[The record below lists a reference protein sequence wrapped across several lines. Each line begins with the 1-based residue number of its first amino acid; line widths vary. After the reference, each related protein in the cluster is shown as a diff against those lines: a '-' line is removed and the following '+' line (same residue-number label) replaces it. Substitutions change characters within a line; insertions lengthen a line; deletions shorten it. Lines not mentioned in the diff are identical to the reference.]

1 MTPQELWQAT
11 LGELEILLSKANFTT
26 WFRNTNI
33 ATYDNERVIINVPN
47 VFTKEYLA
55 KKYHQTILKAL
66 RNITENSNLKEI
78 EYKIE
83 TSIQNTKSIFSQNHP
98 TKTAVIETVAVETA
112 INNQIEIEPKKIKEF
127 TNNINE
133 IIERKANNSGTIIN
147 LNSTI
152 NSGLNPKYTFSTF
165 IVGKNNELA
174 HAAALAT
181 TKSPGTVYNPL
192 FIYGGVGLGKTH
204 LMHAVGNKIL
214 NDNPSIKVLYI
225 TCEKF
230 TNEYINAVKNNS
242 ENYYKA
248 MEDFN
253 NKYRTLDIFLI
264 DDIQFISGK
273 ERTEEVFFNIF
284 NELHQNNKQIIISSD
299 RTPKAIPGIEQR
311 LVSRFEWGMIADISV
326 PDIETKIAIIEEKI
340 KEKGFSLKSEIIEYL
355 ASAIHNNIRELEGI
369 INRVIALSQLQNR
382 ELTLEE
388 IKQITSS
395 IVVNSQKNSLTP
407 KNVIK
412 IVAEYFDIQIE
423 DVTGPCRKKNLT
435 EPRQIIMY
443 LMREELK
450 LSYPSIGQ
458 ELGGRDHT
466 TVIHAYE
473 KIVTNIRNDDKL
485 RQDINTLKQK
495 LYI

>member
-1 MTPQELWQAT
+1 MTPQELWQAA

-26 WFRNTNI
+26 WFRNTSI
-33 ATYDNERVIINVPN
+33 ANYDNEKVVINVPN

-55 KKYHQTILKAL
+55 KKYHQVILKAL

-83 TSIQNTKSIFSQNHP
+83 TSTQNKPTFFQNNPIKSIEKELN
-98 TKTAVIETVAVETA
+98 
-112 INNQIEIEPKKIKEF
+112 IEINSTNQKITTEIKETKIL
-127 TNNINE
+127 TNNINDLIEKKINSSGININSE
-133 IIERKANNSGTIIN
+133 II
-147 LNSTI
+147 I

-181 TKSPGTVYNPL
+181 TKSPGTAYNPL

-214 NDNPSIKVLYI
+214 NENPSAKVLYI

-242 ENYYKA
+242 ESYYKA
-248 MEDFN
+248 MEEFN
-253 NKYRTLDIFLI
+253 NRYRSLDVFLI

-311 LVSRFEWGMIADISV
+311 LISRFEWGMIADISV
-326 PDIETKIAIIEEKI
+326 PDVETKIAIIEEKI
-340 KEKGFSLKSEIIEYL
+340 KEKNFSLKSEIIEYL
-355 ASAIHNNIRELEGI
+355 ASAVHNNIRELEGI
-369 INRVIALSQLQNR
+369 LNRVIALSQLQNR
-382 ELTLEE
+382 ELSLEE
-388 IKQITSS
+388 VKQITSS

-407 KNVIK
+407 KNIIK
-412 IVAEYFDIQIE
+412 IVAEYFDVQIE
-423 DVTGPCRKKNLT
+423 DIIGPCRKKNLT

-466 TVIHAYE
+466 TVIHACE
-473 KIVTNIRNDDKL
+473 KIITNIRSNDKL